1 MFSHRFFAHLG
12 IVAALVVLIGSMSVL
27 LHGREH
33 LQPSQ
38 QTTESTQLDT
48 ASQMVFSQTDTAL
61 HR

>member
-1 MFSHRFFAHLG
+1 MFSHRLFAHLG

-27 LHGREH
+27 LHGRER

-38 QTTESTQLDT
+38 QATESSQLE
-48 ASQMVFSQTDTAL
+48 AVSQMVFSQTDTAL

>member
-1 MFSHRFFAHLG
+1 MFSHRLFAHLG

-27 LHGREH
+27 LHGRER

-38 QTTESTQLDT
+38 QATEASQLET
-48 ASQMVFSQTDTAL
+48 VSQMVFSQTDTAL